1 MNKPDIVVW
10 DDERGYYASKLSY
23 GSNVGAPVIRPDDVA
38 GWKIGAVQT
47 ANRYFE
53 SRFEEI
59 KKEYERLVEEF
70 RWTEMVYKAKYNFQP
85 VVGNIYYLYIGE
97 DGEPFLSIISP
108 KEWKTELNYIGGFKL
123 NSESKWEKQND

>member
-1 MNKPDIVVW
+1 MKKPDIVVW

-23 GSNVGAPVIRPDDVA
+23 GSNVGAPVIHPDDVA

-70 RWTEMVYKAKYNFQP
+70 HWTDVVYRAKYNFQP
-85 VVGNIYYLYIGE
+85 VVGNIYHLYIGE

-108 KEWKTELNYIGGFKL
+108 NEWDNKINFIGSFKL
-123 NSESKWEKQND
+123 NSESKWEKQS